1 MLVQSTNGFA
11 CVVSHFEFLF
21 FPGSFDVAFMLSYMF
36 YQFKERNN
44 CRFMRGSK
52 APLLLIP
59 PNRRRADQEIQKK
72 YTSFNLPRIQIHS
85 KCVHCVC
92 VSCVVGTVNF

>member
-1 MLVQSTNGFA
+1 
-11 CVVSHFEFLF
+11 
-21 FPGSFDVAFMLSYMF
+21 
-36 YQFKERNN
+36 
-44 CRFMRGSK
+44 MRGSK